1 MTESGEGTRRLS
13 RTFNVLVLV
22 LLVGVWFAT
31 LGGSVLTEPDEA
43 RYAEIPREMLVSG
56 DWVTPR
62 LDGIVYFEKPP
73 LQYWIT
79 AAGYSV
85 FGVHPWVSKLW
96 TWLAS
101 FLGIFVV
108 GFAGARLLGWRV
120 GVFAALVLA
129 SSPLYFTVGH
139 LNTLDSGLTF
149 FMASALMTFLLS
161 RHSPQG
167 SSQRRWWML
176 AAWVAMALG
185 VLSKGPVALLIP
197 AGSLIGYCALT
208 RDRTAL
214 EGLEPLLGPALLLL
228 ICAPWFILVSRH
240 NPEFARF
247 FFIHEHVERFL
258 TNEHGRVKPWWFFVV
273 LLLVGMIP
281 WIGAVLR
288 GWYRSL
294 TMPSGPGFAV
304 EKFLGV
310 YAVVVLVFFS
320 ASGSKLAPYVNPII
334 PPLALLAAAAI
345 DRLPERRIRLTPL
358 LMFVGAGLLLVAIPV
373 LMAKVHAGAEFA
385 ETQRFVPWVFA
396 TAAIWAVGAAVGV
409 ILAKR
414 ARPLYSCV
422 AVAAGL
428 VLGLQFTFV
437 GLREYS
443 QTRSAGAVTA
453 ALREQLGSGSATIY
467 SIGGYLQGIP
477 FDLRRPVTV
486 VGSQS
491 DLEVQLE
498 PRSPNWVPSLQA
510 FATRWNAE
518 MHPVAVVDKDAWGA
532 VAGLGL
538 PMETFY
544 SDGQTVLVRKNT
556 RLSGDRGRTADGALA
571 AVERHASQE

>member
-1 MTESGEGTRRLS
+1 MTQSGEGTRPLS
-13 RTFNVLVLV
+13 WTINVLVLV

-31 LGGSVLTEPDEA
+31 LGGSLLTEPDEA
-43 RYAEIPREMLVSG
+43 RYAEIPREMLVYG
-56 DWVTPR
+56 DWITPR

-79 AAGYSV
+79 AAAYSV

-96 TWLAS
+96 TWIAS
-101 FLGIFVV
+101 WLGILLV
-108 GFAGARLLGWRV
+108 GFAGARLFGRRAGVLG
-120 GVFAALVLA
+120 ALVLA
-129 SSPLYFTVGH
+129 SSPLYFAVGH
-139 LNTLDSGLTF
+139 INTLDSGLTF
-149 FMASALMTFLLS
+149 FMAAALVTFLLS
-161 RHSPQG
+161 RQSATG

-176 AAWVAMALG
+176 AAWAAMALG

-197 AGSLIGYCALT
+197 AGSLIGYFALT
-208 RDRTAL
+208 RDRSSL
-214 EGLEPLLGPALLLL
+214 EGLEPVLGPALLLL
-228 ICAPWFILVSRH
+228 ICAPWFILVSSR
-240 NPEFARF
+240 NPGFARF

-294 TMPSGPGFAV
+294 AGPAGPGFAV

-310 YAVVVLVFFS
+310 YALVVLGFFS
-320 ASGSKLAPYVNPII
+320 ASGSKLAPYLDPII
-334 PPLALLAAAAI
+334 PPLALLGAAAI

-373 LMAKVHAGAEFA
+373 LMAKIHAGPEFP
-385 ETQRFVPWVFA
+385 ETQRFVPWVFV
-396 TAAIWAVGAAVGV
+396 TAAVWAIGAAVGV
-409 ILAKR
+409 ILARR

-428 VLGLQFTFV
+428 VLGLQFMFL

-443 QTRSAGAVTA
+443 QTRSAAAVTA
-453 ALREQLGSGSATIY
+453 ALREQLGSGSTTIY

-486 VGSQS
+486 VGRQG

-498 PRSPNWVPSLQA
+498 PRSPNWIPSLEA
-510 FATRWNAE
+510 FAVRWNAE
-518 MHPVAVVDKDAWGA
+518 THPVAVVDKGAWAA
-532 VAGLGL
+532 VARLRL

-556 RLSGDRGRTADGALA
+556 RLSADDGRTADGAMT